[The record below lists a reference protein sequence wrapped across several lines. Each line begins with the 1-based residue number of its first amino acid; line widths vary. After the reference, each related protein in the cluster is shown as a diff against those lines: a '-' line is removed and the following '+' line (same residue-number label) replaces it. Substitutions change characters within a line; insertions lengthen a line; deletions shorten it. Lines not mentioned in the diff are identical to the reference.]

1 MNRFDFH
8 GLNLCQSYSHLF
20 DLNLPNFVDLRSCLP
35 TLIYPDLFK
44 QQKVNTLAYNKD
56 LKDEIHEIQNS
67 LQEHPDQAI
76 TLDVLDDIENNQC
89 KECGLRF
96 KNLIGM
102 RQHMGKAHSKSE
114 KKISCPTCDKKF
126 KNKYAMKYH
135 QKQVHLKTTRVIC
148 SICKTTIYNKY
159 LLKKHLLKHQEYNPE
174 SNLE

>member
-1 MNRFDFH
+1 MSRFDLH
-8 GLNLCQSYSHLF
+8 SLSMCQSISHIL
-20 DLNLPNFVDLRSCLP
+20 DLNLANFLDLRACLP
-35 TLIYPDLFK
+35 TLIYPDLYK
-44 QQKVNTLAYNKD
+44 QQRVTSLCSKQDYKD
-56 LKDEIHEIQNS
+56 DNQEIYLNS
-67 LQEHPDQAI
+67 QPSSDQAS
-76 TLDVLDDIENNQC
+76 TLDVLDSLETNQC

-135 QKQVHLKTTRVIC
+135 QKQVHLKSTRVIC

-159 LLKKHLLKHQEYNPE
+159 LLKKHLLKHEEHKHETQIE
-174 SNLE
+174 